1 MKEWPAYKMARD
13 LANGKVFPVS
23 EAVILQ
29 TARKHGIGRKMGR
42 AVIFSSEDCHRLYE
56 VLPCPSGSC
65 ADRNRLIGHSRQP
78 SAESALKKALEPAD
92 KKIAEEI
99 RAKREAE
106 LLAESVYGRRAT
118 ATFAQAALS
127 YLEQGGSTRYV
138 NRIISYFG
146 TTSLTGCNRPW
157 RTGTVSKRIELDPY
171 PSVLR
176 ARIGSPQ
183 DAAKR
188 GRQGRLAGHGLKTT
202 FLRDATA

>member
-65 ADRNRLIGHSRQP
+65 ADR
-78 SAESALKKALEPAD
+78 K
-92 KKIAEEI
+92 
-99 RAKREAE
+99 AE
-106 LLAESVYGRRAT
+106 LLAKSVYGRRAT

-146 TTSLTGCNRPW
+146 TASLTGCNRPW
-157 RTGTVSKRIELDPY
+157 RTGTASKRIELDPY